1 MGSWFSNFHIRK
13 NNTITENNVTDY
25 FLEIMTREQYIP
37 AACEEEADGAFAI
50 ITDEKSQWFSVYS
63 DLISFDDPSLF
74 ADFATPLSEGF
85 KTDILG
91 ISCFDSD
98 YLYLNLI
105 NSEEN
110 IDAWI
115 GIGSAS
121 GLGIKRRSRLS
132 AWKKKVSE
140 HKAFSECASKK
151 YVCAE
156 DFLTEAEQFLAL
168 PAVHSTAS
176 YEYLEDFDLDKK
188 AKYFYFKLPDDM
200 KTKEPVKL
208 VPFLRSNMPCFLEK
222 HSAVNC
228 INVGGEARGLSVYF
242 LGPYVENDEI
252 TFSDTCFAK
261 SKNNGTESVPFTLTK
276 IQLPDGQWAYH
287 YHDPGFRIPPK
298 VDDRLSMSK
307 RLRAM
312 SEKSIIVRFVPHG
325 NHRKILDITVV
336 LVPDKNPEGQT
347 GWNVWH
353 GWGSKKAFI
362 EHYNAIW
369 DKHRDQR
376 SDPNA
381 LPPILKEED
390 FD

>member
-1 MGSWFSNFHIRK
+1 M
-13 NNTITENNVTDY
+13 
-25 FLEIMTREQYIP
+25 
-37 AACEEEADGAFAI
+37 
-50 ITDEKSQWFSVYS
+50 
-63 DLISFDDPSLF
+63 
-74 ADFATPLSEGF
+74 
-85 KTDILG
+85 
-91 ISCFDSD
+91 
-98 YLYLNLI
+98 
-105 NSEEN
+105 
-110 IDAWI
+110 
-115 GIGSAS
+115 
-121 GLGIKRRSRLS
+121 
-132 AWKKKVSE
+132 
-140 HKAFSECASKK
+140 
-151 YVCAE
+151 
-156 DFLTEAEQFLAL
+156 TEAEQFLAL

-176 YEYLEDFDLDKK
+176 YEYLEDFDLDKE

-208 VPFLRSNMPCFLEK
+208 VPFLRSNMPCFLEEP
-222 HSAVNC
+222 SAVNG

-261 SKNNGTESVPFTLTK
+261 SKNNRTESVPFTLTK
-276 IQLPDGQWAYH
+276 IQLSDGQWAYH

-312 SEKSIIVRFVPHG
+312 SEKSIIVSFVPHG

-369 DKHRDQR
+369 DERRAR
-376 SDPNA
+376 SSNPDT
-381 LPPILKEED
+381 LPPILREED

>member
-1 MGSWFSNFHIRK
+1 MGSWFSNFYIRK
-13 NNTITENNVTDY
+13 NNTITEKTVTDY

-115 GIGSAS
+115 GIGSSS

-140 HKAFSECASKK
+140 HKAFSKCARKK

-176 YEYLEDFDLDKK
+176 YEYLGDFDLNGK

-200 KTKEPVKL
+200 KTKDPVKL
-208 VPFLRSNMPCFLEK
+208 VPFLSSNMPCFLEK
-222 HSAVNC
+222 PSAVHC
-228 INVGGEARGLSVYF
+228 INVGGEARGMSVYF

-252 TFSDTCFAK
+252 IFSDTCLVK
-261 SKNNGTESVPFTLTK
+261 HKNNGTESVPFALSK

-298 VDDRLSMSK
+298 VNDRLSMSM
-307 RLRAM
+307 RFRAM

-362 EHYNAIW
+362 EDYNATW
-369 DKHRDQR
+369 DKHRAQR

-381 LPPILKEED
+381 LPPILREED